1 MYFFFFYPGVLKLS
15 CKSHGSPGL
24 DVSSCSPVW
33 LKSVSKSSSRVRQDL
48 ALVCQYWYVW
58 IQPDSL
64 VVFVC
69 SFFGATAIVSWFSLF
84 PCPPDQLYF
93 ASSPSRLGGLGGLSF
108 FFFFFF
114 FSIHCS
120 ELQGLIRDWTS
131 AAIFHFRGNIVWDF
145 FFQLLS
151 NLLTDVS
158 EVQWL
163 ISNSEDVCASFLV
176 SKIWNCF
183 WCMTALFWSL
193 SSHWMIVGPLCH
205 IFSDYPGYIFWCWF
219 CVNRTS
225 DGLGRFGLCTVKN
238 QLRTFLSFSAPFV
251 GKFHSHECHPRVKRI
266 ASDCG
271 ALIPAVGNHFIAT
284 HSTFSS
290 VSVGIRGPKKCE
302 CITAAAVAVLSQ
314 RQK

>member
-1 MYFFFFYPGVLKLS
+1 MSESNRTLLLFLS
-15 CKSHGSPGL
+15 
-24 DVSSCSPVW
+24 
-33 LKSVSKSSSRVRQDL
+33 
-48 ALVCQYWYVW
+48 AL
-58 IQPDSL
+58 
-64 VVFVC
+64 
-69 SFFGATAIVSWFSLF
+69 FFGAAAIVSSVSLF
-84 PCPPDQLYF
+84 LW
-93 ASSPSRLGGLGGLSF
+93 PSFRISCNLPQVYSRWVDLDF
-108 FFFFFF
+108 PFFFFFF
-114 FSIHCS
+114 FSIHWS

-131 AAIFHFRGNIVWDF
+131 AAIIQFRGHIVWDL
-145 FFQLLS
+145 FFQLFS
-151 NLLTDVS
+151 NLLTDVL

-163 ISNSEDVCASFLV
+163 INNSEDVCASFLM

-193 SSHWMIVGPLCH
+193 SSHWMIVGPWCH

-290 VSVGIRGPKKCE
+290 VSIGIRGPKKWE

>member
-1 MYFFFFYPGVLKLS
+1 MQLPLLVQCLFFCDLHFRSAVICLKSLQVGWTWVTFLFFFFFFFSPILS
-15 CKSHGSPGL
+15 PH
-24 DVSSCSPVW
+24 
-33 LKSVSKSSSRVRQDL
+33 RQACL
-48 ALVCQYWYVW
+48 WPELLL
-58 IQPDSL
+58 S
-64 VVFVC
+64 F
-69 SFFGATAIVSWFSLF
+69 SFFSKI
-84 PCPPDQLYF
+84 YF
-93 ASSPSRLGGLGGLSF
+93 RI
-108 FFFFFF
+108 FFFF

-271 ALIPAVGNHFIAT
+271 ALIPAVGNHFIQHIA
-284 HSTFSS
+284 HLA
-290 VSVGIRGPKKCE
+290 VSVLVLGDRKNVNVLLQLLLLCCHRDRNRGGK
-302 CITAAAVAVLSQ
+302 IWY
-314 RQK
+314 